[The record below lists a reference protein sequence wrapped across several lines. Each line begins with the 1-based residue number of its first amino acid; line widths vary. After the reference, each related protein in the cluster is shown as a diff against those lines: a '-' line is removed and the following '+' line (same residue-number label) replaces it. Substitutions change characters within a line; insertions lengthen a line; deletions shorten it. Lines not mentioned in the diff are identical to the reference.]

1 MEKRQKRR
9 VRGTVMTKDDQR
21 DITFLA
27 LRRDGKIIRPRVQM
41 SSINLKMQG
50 KGISFRPLR
59 RNAALLIP

>member
-1 MEKRQKRR
+1 
-9 VRGTVMTKDDQR
+9 MTKDDQR

-41 SSINLKMQG
+41 SSRNLKMQG
-50 KGISFRPLR
+50 KGISSRPLR

>member
-1 MEKRQKRR
+1 
-9 VRGTVMTKDDQR
+9 MTKDDQR